1 MLVILRILI
10 WLCSLFAGLMVYI
23 ALTKNG
29 LKAERGLFFLLASI
43 LAIFLNLLVLHVP
56 YDATDSLSGQL
67 IRFARR
73 AAWIVNGLWI
83 VLLGVA
89 ALATQHFLVMVAAV
103 PSLAVFAYMLISA
116 RRAEASAAS
125 SVSAPIAAAQPPKT
139 PEEFMAYLQ
148 RHRAEVAG
156 FEQDFRRLL
165 VEKYGFRED
174 YVRKQNFEALLR
186 PYISLN
192 TRGDLYDVTPALLAD
207 QFFDDMFFSPDAN
220 NPEIFARNVDTDEPL
235 PPDYDHTDLW
245 HRALGRT
252 MEQKISTITVVFLG
266 APAYYALMHSA
277 YLPSAA
283 WFYVSQVL
291 AAALFFICA
300 ANMYGRWKKG
310 RLRDKRKLRWYHLIW
325 MSPCAAVFLWAFVYF
340 GAGYTAHLL
349 VDKPIKAFYAYER
362 SSSQPCLNILRT
374 EAFQMAHFCLAR
386 DEINRLPMKAAANF
400 SGKRSWFGTT
410 LDSMTYY

>member
-125 SVSAPIAAAQPPKT
+125 SVSVPIAAAQPPKT

-148 RHRAEVAG
+148 RHRVEVAG

-207 QFFDDMFFSPDAN
+207 QFFNDMFFSPDAN

-252 MEQKISTITVVFLG
+252 TLAKVTNVLLLPLLVAVF
-266 APAYYALMHSA
+266 YAESA
-277 YLPSAA
+277 TYLPSAE
-283 WFYVSQVL
+283 WRVVSWLL
-291 AAALFFICA
+291 AAGASGLLII
-300 ANMYGRWKKG
+300 NLYGRWKKG
-310 RLRDKRKLRWYHLIW
+310 RLRTARGKRKYSGYAFFW
-325 MSPCAAVFLWAFVYF
+325 MSPALLFMAWLLIYNGVGHTLHLVSNKPVKASYSYNGGSDRCLYIGVARFCPEG
-340 GAGYTAHLL
+340 GA
-349 VDKPIKAFYAYER
+349 IKDMPEEGNATF
-362 SSSQPCLNILRT
+362 I
-374 EAFQMAHFCLAR
+374 
-386 DEINRLPMKAAANF
+386 
-400 SGKRSWFGTT
+400 GKRSWFGTT
-410 LDSMTYY
+410 IDSMTYY